1 MSQTSK
7 DVNRCRYIETDTD
20 IYMYIYI
27 IYTYDSWLNFHFLT
41 IWQLGQLLVK
51 ERTLFANSYS
61 VLN

>member
-27 IYTYDSWLNFHFLT
+27 IYTYDS
-41 IWQLGQLLVK
+41 
-51 ERTLFANSYS
+51 
-61 VLN
+61 